1 MWALAVVAACAAFM
15 FWTYLV
21 ISSQQHER
29 EEARRLRKD
38 LDDAEAALR
47 TALEEKP
54 EDFDLHNGL
63 RIRIKWLRKHLE
75 D

>member
-1 MWALAVVAACAAFM
+1 L
-15 FWTYLV
+15 
-21 ISSQQHER
+21 E
-29 EEARRLRKD
+29 
-38 LDDAEAALR
+38 DAEAALR

-63 RIRIKWLRKHLE
+63 RIRIKWLRKYLE